1 MKKNTINPVK
11 CRSSTNDYVLDA
23 VVESLVEEI
32 GQLKVSLDA
41 ASEQL
46 NLLKTLRKTRTVSLR
61 DGIIRKGDRV
71 RVTNRV
77 TPVGKKAQRG
87 DYFGTVTE
95 TVPLPDG
102 PTKVLFL
109 QIVVGIRFDTT
120 KIYKSLLHKSV
131 TSKFT
136 ICYNLL

>member
-46 NLLKTLRKTRTVSLR
+46 NFLKTLRKTRTVSLR

-102 PTKVLFL
+102 QTKVLFL
-109 QIVVGIRFDTT
+109 TDSGRNMFR
-120 KIYKSLLHKSV
+120 
-131 TSKFT
+131 
-136 ICYNLL
+136 YNKNLQKLVA

>member
-46 NLLKTLRKTRTVSLR
+46 DFLKTLRKTRTVSLR
-61 DGIIRKGDRV
+61 DDIIRRGDRV

-77 TPVGKKAQRG
+77 TPLGKKAQRG
-87 DYFGTVTE
+87 DYFGAVTE

-102 PTKVLFL
+102 QTKVFFL
-109 QIVVGIRFDTT
+109 TDSGRKTFR
-120 KIYKSLLHKSV
+120 
-131 TSKFT
+131 
-136 ICYNLL
+136 YNKNLQKLVA